1 MKEFEINY
9 PEVPYYKLVKNE
21 NFNSAKEYI
30 EATKRIKETKTNI
43 ENLKQELIKKQ
54 SEKKS
59 SLPLVT
65 ISMLSIIIITMLLSL
80 IFNLTTIATILSQT
94 KEIDIIL
101 LIGLALDIKTYVKN
115 KNTEKSCKRINQDI
129 KKLEEQIEFLKRKK
143 RIYNTNTKRFIR
155 IKNPEKILERKK
167 LNLNQC
173 SLSYNQE
180 TTPQI
185 VENEYITYLR
195 KLKENLTNSQPK
207 QSVKSRGQYGRK
219 R

>member
-9 PEVPYYKLVKNE
+9 PEVPHYSLVKNE

-30 EATKRIKETKTNI
+30 EATKRIKEEKTNI

-54 SEKKS
+54 NLKQ
-59 SLPLVT
+59 LPLVT
-65 ISMLSIIIITMLLSL
+65 LSMILIMILTILLSP
-80 IFNLTTIATILSQT
+80 FVDVSTNMEILNQS
-94 KEIDIIL
+94 KEISL
-101 LIGLALDIKTYVKN
+101 LMLIGLALDIKTYVKS
-115 KNTEKSCKRINQDI
+115 KNIEKSCKRINQDI

-173 SLSYNQE
+173 SLSYKQE
-180 TTPQI
+180 ITPQI
-185 VENEYITYLR
+185 VENEYIIYLR
-195 KLKENLTNSQPK
+195 KLKENLINSQSK
-207 QSVKSRGQYGRK
+207 QLIKSRGQNGRK
-219 R
+219 K